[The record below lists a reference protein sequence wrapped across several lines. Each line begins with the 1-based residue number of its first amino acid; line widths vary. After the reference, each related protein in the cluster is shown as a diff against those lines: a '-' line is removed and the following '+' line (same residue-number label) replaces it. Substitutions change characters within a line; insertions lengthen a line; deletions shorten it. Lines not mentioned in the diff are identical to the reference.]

1 MNTGSVGVL
10 GAESSPTGPNR
21 EPRAARL
28 SFGPRSRQG
37 VELASFLCIGQA
49 PSASCGHV
57 QASPAAAGEGT
68 QGVADAS
75 INGAIWQTSQTP
87 TMGPRA
93 PRRRVMIHST

>member
-1 MNTGSVGVL
+1 MVPMNIGSVGVL

-21 EPRAARL
+21 EPRAGRL

-68 QGVADAS
+68 HGVADAS
-75 INGAIWQTSQTP
+75 TSGAIWQTSQTP
-87 TMGPRA
+87 TIGPRA
-93 PRRRVMIHST
+93 PRRRVIT